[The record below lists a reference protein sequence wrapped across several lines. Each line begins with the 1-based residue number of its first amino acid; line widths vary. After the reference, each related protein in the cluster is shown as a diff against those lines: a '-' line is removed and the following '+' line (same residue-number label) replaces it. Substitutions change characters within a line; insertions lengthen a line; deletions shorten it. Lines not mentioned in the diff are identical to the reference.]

1 MTATEQNTKHLA
13 ATDVAAC
20 TCANLR
26 KAARAVT
33 QAYDAALQP
42 AGLKATQF
50 TLLATLAKRGD
61 APLTRLADAL
71 VMDRTTLTRNLKPLV
86 RRGLIRI
93 EHGEDQRIRKVSLTA
108 AGKKVFKKAHR
119 RWEQAQSR
127 IVERLGQA
135 RWSGL
140 VDDLT
145 ATVAVVRDR

>member
-1 MTATEQNTKHLA
+1 MSAHRQTRQHS
-13 ATDVAAC
+13 ATDVVDC

-26 KAARAVT
+26 KAARVVT

-50 TLLATLAKRGD
+50 TLLAALTKLGD

-86 RRGLIRI
+86 RDGFVRVDQ
-93 EHGEDQRIRKVSLTA
+93 EEDQRIRMVSLTD
-108 AGKKVFKKAHR
+108 AGRDVFDKAR
-119 RWEQAQSR
+119 PRWEQAQSK
-127 IVERLGQA
+127 ILGTLGQA

-140 VDDLT
+140 LDSLSE
-145 ATVAVVRDR
+145 TVAVVRDQ